1 MSAPEPAGGAPVSA
15 PQLAGGAPQPAG
27 GAPAGDVPAS
37 RPAGDRWV
45 RYPVAGL
52 AVRAVTVLAGLAV
65 LAIQPSHDPIW
76 TVATVLGVLVAV
88 ASPGQ
93 GGAGL
98 ALGGAIGGWFAA
110 YWDGAPSLAATAGYA
125 LALYLIHTSTA
136 LAAAVPV
143 GIPVRAPVFL
153 RWLRRCLVEL
163 AVAAALVAASY
174 GIGRPGGSNTLVL
187 LGLLGV
193 LVLAGVPVLLLHRS
207 GADRSRS

>member
-1 MSAPEPAGGAPVSA
+1 MSTPAGGSA
-15 PQLAGGAPQPAG
+15 RAE
-27 GAPAGDVPAS
+27 DVPA
-37 RPAGDRWV
+37 RNP

-65 LAIQPSHDPIW
+65 LEIQANRNPVW
-76 TVATVLGVLVAV
+76 TVAVVLGVLVAV

-110 YWDGAPSLAATAGYA
+110 YWDATPSLATTAGYA
-125 LALYLIHTSTA
+125 LALYAIHTSTA

-163 AVAAALVAASY
+163 AVAAALVAVSY
-174 GIGRPGGSNTLVL
+174 GIGRPGGSHALEL

-207 GADRSRS
+207 RS